1 MYCNLVLLGNQA
13 SISHPIPRNKRCSLW
28 RTLSWILLSLHII
41 HIPIIRNIKII
52 FNNLYMVLFLKLIF
66 SMFSLSSWTNLS
78 YLSKLSKTPAVKTQ
92 KQTSPIA
99 LIWSSLQNN
108 THTHLLWVFVK
119 STLLCHVLI
128 SHKSKSQIFLL
139 ILNYGV
145 LKRHLT
151 VASLVLKISLAS
163 SKLHFSSLHSRSRF
177 PGFISSRKEF
187 ARRERSS
194 MWARR
199 GSENTEHTERVK
211 PWCRPM
217 LRQRLL

>member
-41 HIPIIRNIKII
+41 HIPVIRNIKII

-92 KQTSPIA
+92 KQTSPIT

-108 THTHLLWVFVK
+108 THTHTSCGYL
-119 STLLCHVLI
+119 S
-128 SHKSKSQIFLL
+128 S
-139 ILNYGV
+139 
-145 LKRHLT
+145 RHYC
-151 VASLVLKISLAS
+151 VM
-163 SKLHFSSLHSRSRF
+163 FSSA
-177 PGFISSRKEF
+177 INQK
-187 ARRERSS
+187 ARYFCLFWS
-194 MWARR
+194 
-199 GSENTEHTERVK
+199 TV
-211 PWCRPM
+211 C
-217 LRQRLL
+217 